1 MNENRRTNFEQR
13 TKSLSKTSMHKVVV
27 RPVLLH
33 AKEGGRLEL
42 FLRKHLP
49 ILKERYWPTFW
60 CFESRMQTV
69 LASMTRRMIPY
80 INYRREILTLPDNGE
95 VVSLLLIIEDFRKSM
110 LDPFQCLDWMDRPSS
125 RAEDPIC
132 LFLPGLTGDSQS
144 EYIKSFVNV
153 ASRQVEV

>member
-1 MNENRRTNFEQR
+1 MLSQVLSQGR
-13 TKSLSKTSMHKVVV
+13 SLVAEYPVVAATGALLVGVFIYYHKVVV

-42 FLRKHLP
+42 FLRRHLP

-80 INYRREILTLPDNGE
+80 IYYRREVQLAGI
-95 VVSLLLIIEDFRKSM
+95 
-110 LDPFQCLDWMDRPSS
+110 
-125 RAEDPIC
+125 
-132 LFLPGLTGDSQS
+132 
-144 EYIKSFVNV
+144 
-153 ASRQVEV
+153 